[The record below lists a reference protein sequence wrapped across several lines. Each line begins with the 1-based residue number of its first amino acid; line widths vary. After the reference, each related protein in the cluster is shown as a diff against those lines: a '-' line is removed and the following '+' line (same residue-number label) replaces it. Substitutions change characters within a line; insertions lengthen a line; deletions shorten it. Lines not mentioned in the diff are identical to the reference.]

1 MFSSTLTHDSNLA
14 GTGAGLADTGAS
26 LAGTGAALT
35 GDQGASVP
43 GPGTICP
50 LCKQKVPGP
59 IQGHCAG
66 EGFYICN
73 LHFDLNKSA
82 KIALFS
88 SFYILKG
95 HSKTTWTY
103 FTSSLTTHPP

>member
-1 MFSSTLTHDSNLA
+1 MFSSTLSHYSNLA
-14 GTGAGLADTGAS
+14 GTGAGLADTGAG

-35 GDQGASVP
+35 GDEGASVP

-73 LHFDLNKSA
+73 LHFDLYKSA
-82 KIALFS
+82 KIAPSYFLIFCKG
-88 SFYILKG
+88 SFKNHVDI
-95 HSKTTWTY
+95 
-103 FTSSLTTHPP
+103 F

>member
-1 MFSSTLTHDSNLA
+1 MFSSTLTHNSNLA
-14 GTGAGLADTGAS
+14 GTGAGLADTGAG

-43 GPGTICP
+43 SPGTICP

-82 KIALFS
+82 KIASFS
-88 SFYILKG
+88 LFYI
-95 HSKTTWTY
+95 
-103 FTSSLTTHPP
+103 